1 MKARRL
7 RARQY
12 SAPVLP
18 GERISLTTEVEEYG
32 VWKRGASASG
42 LVRVGLH
49 IEVNSFFD
57 PVQQSGGGGL
67 LVVTGPREA
76 HSVQVFSETASLTDR
91 AARTKRGKE
100 GGFLVGDK
108 EVSSAPWESSVEVLE
123 GGGDLVVRVV
133 QRATGDV
140 VETVRVPFPHTG
152 KSLWR
157 SRSEAA
163 RRESKHVAST
173 LRWVNFMNKET
184 ERPTR
189 LIERG
194 MLSFLVS
201 KEGGFGHL
209 LHTVPWIQEAVAY
222 ADLQEH
228 HLYHLLATLLWLNEA
243 GERGTGAGGG
253 GGQAGGGRR
262 MPAQA
267 DFDHVSL
274 AVQASGGR
282 CMAHYHL
289 RITISALPLAS
300 ALRSRC
306 VGLPLRITC
315 TSAYPLTHPTGSPS
329 G

>member
-7 RARQY
+7 RGNDY
-12 SAPVLP
+12 LAPVLA
-18 GERISLTTEVEEYG
+18 GERLSLSTEVEEYG

-42 LVRVGLH
+42 QVRVGLH

-228 HLYHLLATLLWLNEA
+228 HLYHLLVLKN
-243 GERGTGAGGG
+243 
-253 GGQAGGGRR
+253 QK
-262 MPAQA
+262 
-267 DFDHVSL
+267 
-274 AVQASGGR
+274 
-282 CMAHYHL
+282 
-289 RITISALPLAS
+289 
-300 ALRSRC
+300 
-306 VGLPLRITC
+306 
-315 TSAYPLTHPTGSPS
+315 
-329 G
+329 